1 MEKLIRNEEI
11 FYMVCAILALMLWD
25 TVVTALHILL
35 SLYIG
40 IIIVKYLVKAIRK
53 GMNKWILRK

>member
-11 FYMVCAILALMLWD
+11 VYTIGAISALMIWD
-25 TVVTALHILL
+25 TVVTTLHILL

>member
-1 MEKLIRNEEI
+1 MEKLIRHEEI

-40 IIIVKYLVKAIRK
+40 IIIVKYLVKAVRK
-53 GMNKWILRK
+53 GMNKWILKK

>member
-1 MEKLIRNEEI
+1 MEKLIRHEEI

-40 IIIVKYLVKAIRK
+40 IIIVKYVVKAIRK
-53 GMNKWILRK
+53 AMNKWILKK

>member
-1 MEKLIRNEEI
+1 MKKLIRNEEI

-40 IIIVKYLVKAIRK
+40 IIIVKYLVKAVRK
-53 GMNKWILRK
+53 GMNKWILKR

>member
-11 FYMVCAILALMLWD
+11 FYMVCVILALMIWN
-25 TVVTALHILL
+25 TFITALHILL

-53 GMNKWILRK
+53 AMNKWILRK

>member
-11 FYMVCAILALMLWD
+11 CYMIGAILALMLWD
-25 TVVTALHILL
+25 TFVTALHILL

-53 GMNKWILRK
+53 AMNKWILRK

>member
-11 FYMVCAILALMLWD
+11 FYMVCAILALMLWN
-25 TVVTALHILL
+25 TFVTALHILL

-40 IIIVKYLVKAIRK
+40 IIVVKYLVKAVRK
-53 GMNKWILRK
+53 GMDKWMLRK

>member
-1 MEKLIRNEEI
+1 MEKLIRHEEI
-11 FYMVCAILALMLWD
+11 VYTIGAISALMIWD

-40 IIIVKYLVKAIRK
+40 IIIVKCLVKAIRK

>member
-11 FYMVCAILALMLWD
+11 VYMVCAILALMLWD
-25 TVVTALHILL
+25 TVVTAFHILL

-40 IIIVKYLVKAIRK
+40 IIIVKYLVKAVRK
-53 GMNKWILRK
+53 VMNKWILRK

>member
-40 IIIVKYLVKAIRK
+40 IIIVKYLIKAVRK

>member
-25 TVVTALHILL
+25 TVVTTLHILL

>member
-11 FYMVCAILALMLWD
+11 FYMIGAILALMIWD

-40 IIIVKYLVKAIRK
+40 IIVVKYLVKAVRK

>member
-1 MEKLIRNEEI
+1 MKKLIRNEEI
-11 FYMVCAILALMLWD
+11 FYMVCAILALMIWD
-25 TVVTALHILL
+25 TVVTTLHILL

>member
-11 FYMVCAILALMLWD
+11 FYMVCAILALMLWN
-25 TVVTALHILL
+25 TFVTALHILL

-53 GMNKWILRK
+53 AMNKWILKK